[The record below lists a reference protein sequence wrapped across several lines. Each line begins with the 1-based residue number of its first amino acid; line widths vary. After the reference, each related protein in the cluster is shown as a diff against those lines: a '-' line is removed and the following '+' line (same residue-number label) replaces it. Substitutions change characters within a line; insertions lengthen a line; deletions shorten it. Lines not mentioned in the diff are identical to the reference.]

1 MKEKIINAQ
10 KKWADGII
18 RMGELSNDIS
28 SLQDYANNFL
38 EEMYDFENKQ
48 LLFKPTKAS
57 KTQFRNTREMTLSYF
72 IAGEN
77 KECDED
83 QGFALSKW
91 NKITFENSQITI
103 NGDLG
108 FAMGNYYF
116 ENEKRFRNSYLN
128 FCMNFSLILK
138 FSLTIFFP
146 VKIYFLSKKFMPFF
160 IKNECFFGFFSQFY
174 R

>member
-18 RMGELSNDIS
+18 RMGELSNDRT
-28 SLQDYANNFL
+28 SLEDHTNNFL
-38 EEMYDFENKQ
+38 EEMYDFENNQ

-57 KTQFRNTREMTLSYF
+57 KTQFRNTREMALSYF

-77 KECDED
+77 KKCDED

-116 ENEKRFRNSYLN
+116 ENKSGKVKVE
-128 FCMNFSLILK
+128 FSFGYREISDSIK
-138 FSLTIFFP
+138 ISNK
-146 VKIYFLSKKFMPFF
+146 KIYL
-160 IKNECFFGFFSQFY
+160 
-174 R
+174 

>member
-1 MKEKIINAQ
+1 MILKIINAQ

-28 SLQDYANNFL
+28 SLEDYANNFL
-38 EEMYDFENKQ
+38 EEMYDFENNQ

-57 KTQFRNTREMTLSYF
+57 KTQFRNTKEMALSYF

-83 QGFALSKW
+83 EGFALSKW

-116 ENEKRFRNSYLN
+116 ENESEKVKVE
-128 FCMNFSLILK
+128 FSFGYREINDSIK
-138 FSLTIFFP
+138 IFLHHSSIP
-146 VKIYFLSKKFMPFF
+146 YKL
-160 IKNECFFGFFSQFY
+160 
-174 R
+174 

>member
-28 SLQDYANNFL
+28 SLEDYANNFL
-38 EEMYDFENKQ
+38 EEMYDFENNQ

-57 KTQFRNTREMTLSYF
+57 KTQFRNTREMALSYF

-103 NGDLG
+103 IGDLG
-108 FAMGNYYF
+108 FAIGNYYF
-116 ENEKRFRNSYLN
+116 ENESEKVKVEFSFGYREINAVSYTH
-128 FCMNFSLILK
+128 
-138 FSLTIFFP
+138 LTLP
-146 VKIYFLSKKFMPFF
+146 TTPYV
-160 IKNECFFGFFSQFY
+160 
-174 R
+174 

>member
-18 RMGELSNDIS
+18 RMGELSSDRIS
-28 SLQDYANNFL
+28 LEKYTRTFL
-38 EEMYDFENKQ
+38 DEMYDFQSNQ
-48 LLFKPTKAS
+48 LLFKPTKVS
-57 KTQFRNTREMTLSYF
+57 NIQFRNTKEMALSYF
-72 IAGEN
+72 IAGET

-116 ENEKRFRNSYLN
+116 ENKSGKVKVE
-128 FCMNFSLILK
+128 FSFGYREIDDSIK
-138 FSLTIFFP
+138 IFLHHSSIP
-146 VKIYFLSKKFMPFF
+146 YKL
-160 IKNECFFGFFSQFY
+160 
-174 R
+174 